1 MAMAARGIR
10 AKAYGYCSKMIES
23 QGKSLPKASQV
34 SQVLTL
40 VEHGVLLG

>member
-1 MAMAARGIR
+1 MAARGIR
-10 AKAYGYCSKMIES
+10 AKAGSYCSKLIER
-23 QGKSLPKASQV
+23 QAKPLPKASQV